1 MAAIEVKYDPTLELE
16 PVVDLMYSTT
26 EDPDG
31 RPGEVEQTKMT
42 GIFAPL
48 IRVNDLTINWSQV
61 RRFKLTC
68 DGILPTVS
76 MEIEDNLGLSKT
88 LDHPKADNIVRV
100 EILPAFDEAYKK
112 VDLRFYITDYST
124 SESTINLTCTYN
136 VPALFQNRLEA
147 FGQITTYEL
156 CDKIAKESGLGLA
169 SNVSAINDK
178 RYMYC
183 KNQSLI
189 DLLSQEIVRSGTQ
202 SVIPEAWVNW
212 HNYLII
218 SDTYDRYKNPEK
230 GLKVWTMPNRQI
242 DIESGTVIQ
251 PKEEDAIITN
261 APYAMSSQLYC
272 DDYRITNDTSNNIT
286 DGTDKVIEIYDYDK
300 HESSSVLIQDGD
312 VHKDTFVKV
321 EYRGE
326 AFAGSQFQLQE
337 CCRHSVLQKIYSQ
350 CIVVELESP
359 LLALERGERVDLRWY
374 DSSDI
379 SLSAKEANDINT
391 TADVPKEENL
401 EKERMNLNKQVTGQ
415 YLILSTVLSFEGDGA
430 ADLRWRYRLLLGRPA
445 DEIKT
450 YGNDNK

>member
-1 MAAIEVKYDPTLELE
+1 MAKIEVKSDPTLELE
-16 PVVDLMYSTT
+16 PIVDLMYSTT

-68 DGILPTVS
+68 DSILPTVTI
-76 MEIEDNLGLSKT
+76 EIEDNLGLTKA

-100 EILPAFDEAYKK
+100 EILPAFEEAYKK
-112 VDLRFYITDYST
+112 VDLRFYITDFRS
-124 SESTINLTCTYN
+124 SGDMISLFCAYN
-136 VPALFQNRLEA
+136 VPALYQNKLEA
-147 FGQITTYEL
+147 FGQLTTYEL
-156 CDKIAKESGLGLA
+156 CEKIANDSQLGLA
-169 SNVSAINDK
+169 SNISSTDDK

-183 KNQSLI
+183 KNQSYI
-189 DLLSQEIVRSGTQ
+189 DLLANEIKRSGTQ
-202 SVIPEAWVNW
+202 TIIPEVWVDW
-212 HNYLII
+212 HNYLNIV
-218 SDTYDRYKNPEK
+218 DVYDRYRNKED

-242 DIESGTVIQ
+242 DIESGTTIE

-272 DDYRITNDTSNNIT
+272 NDYRIVNDVSGNMY

-300 HESSSVLIQDGD
+300 GESYSVLIQDGD

-326 AFAGSQFQLQE
+326 AFAGSQYQLQE
-337 CCRHSVLQKIYSQ
+337 ACRDSVLQKMYGQ
-350 CIVVELESP
+350 CILVTLESP
-359 LLALERGERVDLRWY
+359 LLGLERGERVDLRWY

-379 SLSAKEANDINT
+379 VLTAKENFDINT
-391 TADVPKEENL
+391 TANVPEEETL
-401 EKERMNLNKQVTGQ
+401 ERERMSLNKQITGQ
-415 YLILSTVLSFEGDGA
+415 YLILSTILEFEGDGA
-430 ADLRWRYRLLLGRPA
+430 TDLVWRYKLLLGRPA

-450 YGNDNK
+450 YGEDNK